1 MGFIS
6 LCKCVTSV
14 VSQQDNLA
22 FPLICPDW
30 NADEEMLL
38 LEVFSF
44 IFGITSGFELL
55 LWRSLKLYLIYY
67 FL

>member
-1 MGFIS
+1 MVNLFLVSTMCVIS
-6 LCKCVTSV
+6 FVFE
-14 VSQQDNLA
+14 QDNLA

-44 IFGITSGFELL
+44 ILGITRL
-55 LWRSLKLYLIYY
+55 
-67 FL
+67 